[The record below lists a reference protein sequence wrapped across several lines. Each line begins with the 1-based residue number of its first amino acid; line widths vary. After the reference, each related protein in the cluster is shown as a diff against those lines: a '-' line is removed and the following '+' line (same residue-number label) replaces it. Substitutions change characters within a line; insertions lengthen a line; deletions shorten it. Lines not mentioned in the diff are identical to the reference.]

1 MKSIAIIGL
10 LFLSHSLA
18 NAQTWDEWFRQK
30 KTQKK
35 YLVQQVTA
43 LKLYLKYLKKGYN
56 IVQTGLTMVGD
67 IKEGNYNAD
76 KDYFTSLVKIK
87 GVIGDAPEVSSIV
100 LLQSKIAL
108 QMQGLKKRSMSSD
121 WLTSDEKRYI
131 LEVQDNIYKE
141 SSAGIDELKDI
152 TSEDILQM
160 KDDER
165 MERIKELH
173 EDFKEKYAFVI
184 AFANTTDLLIM
195 QRQRE
200 KFEWTKANVLYH

>member
-1 MKSIAIIGL
+1 MKSIAIIGIV
-10 LFLSHSLA
+10 FLSYSLA

-35 YLVQQVTA
+35 YLVQQVAA

-56 IVQTGLTMVGD
+56 IVETGLTMVGD

-87 GVIGDAPEVSSIV
+87 GIVANAPEVSSIL

-121 WLTSDEKRYI
+121 WLTPDEKRYI
-131 LEVQDNIYKE
+131 LEVQDNMYKE
-141 SSAGIDELKDI
+141 SNAGIDELKDI
-152 TSEDILQM
+152 TSENILQM

-173 EDFKEKYAFVI
+173 EDFKEKYAFVT
-184 AFANTTDLLIM
+184 AFANSTDLLIM

-200 KFEWTKANVLYH
+200 KFESTKVNILYP